1 MDFEM
6 KNTYYLFLALSLFF
20 PLLAKSQSTP
30 QDLVFKIAV
39 SVSSAPAAVHLSWN
53 KQVGVSSYKV
63 MRKTRNEKTFT
74 TIADNLPLNDTFFT
88 DLNVVNGSAFE
99 YSVQSSINNNITGY
113 VYAGINLEAVHQ
125 AGEVLVV
132 IDETYKNTAAAEIE
146 TFKLDLIKEGWKV
159 STAYVARSLPVS
171 QVKQIILN
179 RYQANQSNFKGV
191 ILLGHVAVPY
201 SGNIAPDAHS
211 DHYGAWPADMYYSD
225 MSTSNSMWTDVST
238 NIVTASDARNHNI
251 VGDGKFDMSSHGSA
265 CDMKIFVGRVDVYN
279 MGYISNDDTYL
290 FKQYLAK
297 NHSYRSGE
305 KKFRQE
311 GVVDDHFGFKNGE
324 AFAQNGWRNLSSLVG
339 PTHVSAGDYMTS
351 MKSNSYIWSYGCGG
365 GWTTGATGIGTTND
379 FKSSQIEGVF
389 TMLYGSYF
397 GDWDSKNNFLRAP
410 LASPSST
417 LVSVWGGRPNWF
429 FHTMAMG
436 EPIGYSYLNSID
448 NQNTYLPRGF
458 FADQVHQALLGDPSL
473 KMYMMD
479 APRYLS
485 ALPIN
490 NGSQVHLNWA
500 PSNDPDVLGYYVYRA
515 NTLDEEFQLLTPNY
529 ISEAD
534 FIDYQSNAANG
545 MINAFYMVKAVRL
558 EHSTTGTFYNLSP
571 AAIVDRFSMAVPL
584 PVNLLQFNGLT
595 HSNLSNELWWEVS
608 DETKLAGYQIQV
620 SEDQDE
626 FIDLMYIK
634 YTPSNVTRQTYHF
647 IDEHPKAESYYRLKM
662 IDLDGKI
669 NYSDIV
675 YLRHALPEKEISFFP
690 NPCTERFTLS
700 YPSEN
705 TTTLQIQ
712 IFSLNGQMMKSVQKE
727 IQIGENRCQF
737 DEIKSWP
744 SGIYFVRVSDE
755 TIGNPQLFK
764 ILKN

>member
-1 MDFEM
+1 M
-6 KNTYYLFLALSLFF
+6 KNTNYLFLALCLIF

-39 SVSSAPAAVHLSWN
+39 SVSSAPAAIHLSWN
-53 KQVGVSSYKV
+53 KQVGVNAYKV
-63 MRKTRNEKTFT
+63 LRKTRSEKTFT
-74 TIADNLPLNDTFFT
+74 TIANNIPMDDTFFT
-88 DLNVVNGSAFE
+88 DLNVANGTAFE
-99 YSVQSSINNNITGY
+99 YSVQSSINDNITGY

-132 IDETYKNTAAAEIE
+132 IDDTYKNSASAEIE
-146 TFKLDLIKEGWKV
+146 TFKMDLIKEGWKV
-159 STAYVARSLPVS
+159 STVYVARSLPVS
-171 QVKQIILN
+171 QVKQQILN
-179 RYQANQSNFKGV
+179 RYQANPTNFKGV

-225 MSTSNSMWTDVST
+225 MNTSNSGWTDVST
-238 NIVTASDARNHNI
+238 SIVTASDARNHNI
-251 VGDGKFDMSSHGSA
+251 VGDGKFDMSSHGAA

-279 MGYISNDDTYL
+279 MGYISTDDTYL
-290 FKQYLAK
+290 FKQYLNK
-297 NHSYRSGE
+297 NHNYRSGG
-305 KKFRQE
+305 KKFRQA

-339 PTHVSAGDYMTS
+339 PDKVSAGDYMSS
-351 MKSNSYIWSYGCGG
+351 MKSDSYIWSYGCGG

-410 LASPSST
+410 LASPSPT

-479 APRYLS
+479 APSYLS

-490 NGSQVHLNWA
+490 NGTQVHLNWA

-515 NTLDEEFQLLTPNY
+515 NTLDDEFQLLTPNY
-529 ISEAD
+529 ITEAD
-534 FIDYQSNAANG
+534 FIDYQSNAING
-545 MINAFYMVKAVRL
+545 MINSLYMVKAVRL

-571 AAIVDRFSMAVPL
+571 AAIVDRFSMATPL

-595 HSNLSNELWWEVS
+595 HSNQSNELWWEVS
-608 DETKLAGYQIQV
+608 DESQLAGYQIQV
-620 SEDQDE
+620 SEDQNE
-626 FIDLMYIK
+626 FTDLMYIK
-634 YTPSNVTRQTYHF
+634 YTPTNATRQTYHYN
-647 IDEHPKAESYYRLKM
+647 DEHPKSESYYRLKM
-662 IDLDGKI
+662 IDLDGKFT
-669 NYSDIV
+669 YSDIV
-675 YLRHALPEKEISFFP
+675 YLHHTLPEKEITIFP
-690 NPCTERFTLS
+690 NPCAESFTLS
-700 YPSEN
+700 YPSN
-705 TTTLQIQ
+705 ITSTLQIQ
-712 IFSLNGQMMKSVQKE
+712 IFGINGQILKNEQKE
-727 IQIGENRCQF
+727 IQIGDNLCQF
-737 DEIKSWP
+737 TDMNSWP
-744 SGIYFVRVSDE
+744 SGMYYVRVTDE
-755 TIGNPQLFK
+755 SQGSPQIFK
-764 ILKN
+764 LIKQ